1 MGGRPN
7 ERREMGGSRW
17 NLLLDECG
25 KEPVLKEK
33 KKTQER
39 EELIEETR
47 LLVSEEGWGKAHST
61 GECEVWPWAGE
72 GQLFPPWEMRD
83 GKRRKT
89 LTRL

>member
-47 LLVSEEGWGKAHST
+47 LLVSEEGR
-61 GECEVWPWAGE
+61 VWVGVRPTAQENVRSGL
-72 GQLFPPWEMRD
+72 GQEKDSSSPR
-83 GKRRKT
+83 GR
-89 LTRL
+89 

>member
-1 MGGRPN
+1 MSERPN

-47 LLVSEEGWGKAHST
+47 LLVSEEGR
-61 GECEVWPWAGE
+61 VWVGVRPTAQESVRSGL
-72 GQLFPPWEMRD
+72 GQEKDSSSPR
-83 GKRRKT
+83 GR
-89 LTRL
+89 